1 MRVPSW
7 CPALPHTRTT
17 PPVMCAT
24 VILPSYSWPW
34 TVRVGNVCVQHRS
47 RYTHMK
53 REDGVRAGNVLIM
66 WAHDFG
72 QAGVGQRW
80 DTAAAQDT
88 SWARVLD
95 PLCIPSSSLLFLFS
109 VPRRSRETCQ
119 ERNTLASAMS
129 WAGGCRVAL
138 GQAASRKQNHVI
150 LIRPN
155 TALRSFPSVPSFS
168 SLAHMVAHRHTRA
181 RRAGNVCGERLYREA

>member
-53 REDGVRAGNVLIM
+53 RKDGVRAGNVLIM

-95 PLCIPSSSLLFLFS
+95 PLCIPSSSLLFLFCS
-109 VPRRSRETCQ
+109 PQVAGNLSGEEHAGQRDVLGGRVP
-119 ERNTLASAMS
+119 
-129 WAGGCRVAL
+129 GGV
-138 GQAASRKQNHVI
+138 GTSRKPKTEP
-150 LIRPN
+150 RDTDP
-155 TALRSFPSVPSFS
+155 P
-168 SLAHMVAHRHTRA
+168 
-181 RRAGNVCGERLYREA
+181 